1 MEGNAKVAIFWDESF
16 LWGLIAYDTF
26 RQLGVSFDLL
36 SSGDIRDGA
45 LEGRAVLFVP
55 GGWASDKIVALGDT
69 GRDAIRDY
77 VAGGGSYLGF
87 CGGAGLALSHESG
100 LGLAAF
106 GRVPTIER
114 LPSFSGRIVLER
126 TESNHPMWAGVGDG
140 AAFHAWWPGQF
151 AIEDGS
157 GAEVLARYA
166 QPLADSYVTDLPV
179 GPAYDWKKW
188 EEAYG
193 INLDPERIIGEP
205 AVVETRFGD
214 GRVVLS
220 YLHFET
226 PGDMDGNRVLAN
238 LLDYLAG
245 SQRSD
250 GSGSSLAASVPG
262 EPAAATAGDGIARV
276 AGGEAGA
283 RAPAGQEASAGAGT
297 SILLPPDLVGPGPR
311 TGAHS
316 IALELAAA
324 MDAFIELGRRNFL
337 WYRREPWLLQWRRGM
352 RGIEYS
358 TLAAMLGQIARLVP
372 EDDGQEDALLEDLQ
386 ELRARVLPFLEGARR
401 LIILER
407 FAMTAG
413 PISPLKT
420 DDDGIAELRG
430 RLFST
435 SKRCGGE
442 YEQITS
448 QADSILLPLLRK
460 ELAPPSTS

>member
-1 MEGNAKVAIFWDESF
+1 M
-16 LWGLIAYDTF
+16 
-26 RQLGVSFDLL
+26 
-36 SSGDIRDGA
+36 
-45 LEGRAVLFVP
+45 
-55 GGWASDKIVALGDT
+55 
-69 GRDAIRDY
+69 
-77 VAGGGSYLGF
+77 
-87 CGGAGLALSHESG
+87 
-100 LGLAAF
+100 
-106 GRVPTIER
+106 
-114 LPSFSGRIVLER
+114 
-126 TESNHPMWAGVGDG
+126 
-140 AAFHAWWPGQF
+140 
-151 AIEDGS
+151 
-157 GAEVLARYA
+157 
-166 QPLADSYVTDLPV
+166 
-179 GPAYDWKKW
+179 
-188 EEAYG
+188 
-193 INLDPERIIGEP
+193 
-205 AVVETRFGD
+205 
-214 GRVVLS
+214 
-220 YLHFET
+220 
-226 PGDMDGNRVLAN
+226 
-238 LLDYLAG
+238 
-245 SQRSD
+245 
-250 GSGSSLAASVPG
+250 
-262 EPAAATAGDGIARV
+262 
-276 AGGEAGA
+276 
-283 RAPAGQEASAGAGT
+283 
-297 SILLPPDLVGPGPR
+297 GPGLR
-311 TGAHS
+311 TGARS

-460 ELAPPSTS
+460 ELAAPSTS